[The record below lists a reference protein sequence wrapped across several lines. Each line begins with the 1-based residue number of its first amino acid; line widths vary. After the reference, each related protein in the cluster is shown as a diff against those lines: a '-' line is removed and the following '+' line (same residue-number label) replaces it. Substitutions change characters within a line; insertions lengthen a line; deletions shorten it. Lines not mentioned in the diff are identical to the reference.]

1 MECAE
6 LKDALQELGFDIKNV
21 INSINKNKIAQPKV
35 ELTPD
40 CKKLK
45 KNEIHPLYNLRYLL
59 HHRITVEEP
68 LKRKG
73 PVQCMNCQEFGHTK
87 ACCTLRPVYVA
98 CGDRHPS
105 SLCTKN
111 KDDIAVKKC
120 SNCGGNHTANYRGCI
135 VYKDLVN
142 VMKMK

>member
-1 MECAE
+1 MVVIKGIESVVECAE
-6 LKDALQELGFDIKNV
+6 LKEALQELGFDIKNV
-21 INSINKNKIAQPKV
+21 INNINKNKIPQPMFKV

-87 ACCTLRPVYVA
+87 AYFTLRPVCVA
-98 CGDRHPS
+98 CVYLQES
-105 SLCTKN
+105 SVCTKN
-111 KDDIAVKKC
+111 KGDIAVKKC
-120 SNCGGNHTANYRGCI
+120 SNCGGNHTANYRG
-135 VYKDLVN
+135 V
-142 VMKMK
+142 